1 MPAPTE
7 QHLHR
12 AQRLPQNPP
21 SMYFFLAKKHKKIH
35 KRTTKAHKLFP
46 LVVTTAVKVVPKD
59 QRSMSACSS
68 SATPTEETPEH
79 TFRLAEAIAQIQEDF
94 YNDSGGKKGIFKKQ
108 QKFDCAAQVGSQL
121 SLELLLRHTCW
132 VMPNATESVYI
143 NYPILKTFATPDLF
157 EVIVNHIIA
166 VCNYVKG
173 RHAQL
178 VIWLNL
184 DGFTVSAVDR
194 YRGLISLFSEK
205 CLAQN
210 TQFSLVLQELRILNA
225 PTAIEHI
232 RTAVKTLI
240 ISEIHSKIRVLNRAQ
255 SQESMQEVASYLA

>member
-1 MPAPTE
+1 
-7 QHLHR
+7 
-12 AQRLPQNPP
+12 
-21 SMYFFLAKKHKKIH
+21 
-35 KRTTKAHKLFP
+35 
-46 LVVTTAVKVVPKD
+46 
-59 QRSMSACSS
+59 MSAF
-68 SATPTEETPEH
+68 ATPLA
-79 TFRLAEAIAQIQEDF
+79 FFAEADSERAPAASSETAEQAHPLAQAIKQIQENYYSDA
-94 YNDSGGKKGIFKKQ
+94 GGKQVLFKKK
-108 QKFDCAAQVGSQL
+108 QKFECAAQVGSQL
-121 SLELLLRHTCW
+121 SLDLLLRHTCW
-132 VMPNATESVYI
+132 VMPNAMESVYI

-157 EVIVNHIIA
+157 DVIVNHIIA

-184 DGFTVSAVDR
+184 EGFTVSAVDR

-210 TQFSLVLQELRILNA
+210 TQFSLVLQEFRILNA

-240 ISEIHSKIRVLNRAQ
+240 ISEIHPKIRVLNRTQ
-255 SQESMQEVASYLA
+255 SQESMQEVESYLA